1 MNLGKKRDL
10 RIFFLILAVLIAWSP
25 GPIFAAETEVL
36 SLTLEECRRIALEK
50 NKDIQKAKE
59 YRQSVMGR
67 YIEERSAVL
76 PQFVAN
82 AYINHTRDES
92 QKDIFRGI
100 FPVEQE
106 VRTAEVSLSQP
117 LYTFG
122 RIGAAV
128 RAAKIGLE
136 TAKDQLQIYQQAAL
150 RDTSAAFQDVLLA
163 KELHDLAKQ
172 NLEQKA
178 RHLEE
183 ARRKFA
189 AGVATEYDVL
199 AGEVALENARPEVI
213 RNENLIRTSREKLR
227 FILGIE
233 DKEVDVIG
241 RLTATLEPT
250 PAYEDAF
257 KVAQNNRPELSD
269 LKKRIQINEE
279 VVKIYNA
286 GNLPR
291 IDLKAAWGWRQLS
304 FGTLNFNNNAGE
316 GQEWNAGVFLSF
328 PFFDGLKTQ
337 GKVIQ
342 AKSDVVNLKIDE
354 AKFRDSI
361 ALQVRDAINACRE
374 AGEIVQALSGTV
386 RQAQRLLFMAE
397 KGFEYGVKTRL
408 EVDDAELNFTQAKG
422 NLARAHRDYLV
433 ARVTLEWVTGT
444 LEAK

>member
-10 RIFFLILAVLIAWSP
+10 LILFLIFAVLFAWSP
-25 GPIFAAETEVL
+25 GRIFAAETEVL

-183 ARRKFA
+183 ARRKYA

-250 PAYEDAF
+250 PAYEVAF
-257 KVAQNNRPELSD
+257 KAAQNNRPELSD

-304 FGTLNFNNNAGE
+304 FGTLNVGNNAGE
-316 GQEWNAGVFLSF
+316 GQEWAAGVFLSF

-354 AKFRDSI
+354 AKLRDSI

-433 ARVTLEWVTGT
+433 ARVTLEWVTGI

>member
-10 RIFFLILAVLIAWSP
+10 LILFLILAVLFAWSP

-183 ARRKFA
+183 ARRKYA

-250 PAYEDAF
+250 PAYEAAF
-257 KVAQNNRPELSD
+257 KAAQNNRPELSD

-304 FGTLNFNNNAGE
+304 FGTLNVGNNAGE
-316 GQEWNAGVFLSF
+316 GQEWAAGVFLSF

-354 AKFRDSI
+354 AKLRDSI